1 MSEENTEVDLERVI
15 TEVENEQE
23 NTPDNDEIETEQD
36 SLQITIGDQSEDN
49 EGDDPESNQPAPKW
63 VKELRQNQRKLI
75 QENRELRQK
84 LSSTLPSE
92 PDLKLEEK
100 PTLESCDYEPDV
112 FAEKLLEWNEKKR
125 QVDQQAAQRRKA
137 QEDAEKEWTDKL
149 HGYNAAK
156 QKLKL
161 SDYDEAEYL
170 VQETLDHTQQGIII
184 HGSENPAVLVYA
196 LGKNPGKAK
205 ELAAIKDPV
214 KFTYALAR
222 LESQLKVTNRKN
234 VPSPERVVNA
244 SGGTLAGSADKT
256 LDRLR
261 AEAQKTGDMSKLMAY
276 KQQMRKVK

>member
-1 MSEENTEVDLERVI
+1 MSEENTEVDLEQVI
-15 TEVENEQE
+15 EGAENNQE
-23 NTPDNDEIETEQD
+23 DTPENDEIETEQD
-36 SLQITIGDQSEDN
+36 ALQITIGDQSEDN
-49 EGDDPESNQPAPKW
+49 EGDDSESNQPAPKW
-63 VKELRQNQRKLI
+63 VKELRQTQRKLI

-84 LSSTLPSE
+84 LNSTLPAE
-92 PDLKLEEK
+92 TELKLEEK
-100 PTLESCDYEPDV
+100 PTLESCDYEPDA

-149 HGYNAAK
+149 HGYNSAK

-214 KFTYALAR
+214 KFSFAVSK
-222 LESQLKVTNRKN
+222 LEAQLKVTSKKS
-234 VPSPERVVNA
+234 VPSPEKIVNG
-244 SGGTLAGSADKT
+244 SGGSSFSGSADKT

-276 KQQMRKVK
+276 KQQLRKK